1 MAYLLTLL
9 RSGADGAAGRRLEA
23 LAGTLVQLSRYSA
36 ASMLALALD
45 FSVYLLLTA
54 GHVKPVLAGVLGYG
68 AGLALH
74 FLLSVRFVFVG
85 ASTSKAQARL
95 FGEFALSGLAGIA
108 TTAVVMALATGVAGL
123 PGLPAKVLAAFA
135 SFLLVYWL
143 RRTIVFAPSPNRT
156 PLA

>member
-1 MAYLLTLL
+1 MAHLLTIL
-9 RSGADGAAGRRLEA
+9 RSGSDRATGHRLEA

-45 FSVYLLLTA
+45 FAVYLLLTA
-54 GHVKPVLAGVLGYG
+54 GDMQPVLAGVLGYG

-74 FLLSVRFVFVG
+74 FLLSIRFVF
-85 ASTSKAQARL
+85 AAAATRKAQGRL

-108 TTAVVMALATGVAGL
+108 TTAIVMVLATGVVGL
-123 PGLPAKVLAAFA
+123 PGLPAKALAACT

-143 RRTIVFAPSPNRT
+143 RRTIVFAPSPTR
-156 PLA
+156 PSAS